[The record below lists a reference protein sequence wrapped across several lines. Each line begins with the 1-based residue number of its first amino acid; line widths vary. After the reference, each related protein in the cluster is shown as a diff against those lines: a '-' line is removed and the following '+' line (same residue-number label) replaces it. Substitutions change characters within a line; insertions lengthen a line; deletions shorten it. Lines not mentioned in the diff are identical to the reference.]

1 MAATV
6 AAVQE
11 RTLAVKRHWL
21 VLPTALLL
29 CSLAVSACGL
39 LGGLP
44 GGSCDQLKSGNFAS
58 LEVEGG
64 AEVKGKVVAFLE
76 SVVLLDRLVV
86 AMETDLIR
94 TCGELGFAMGIPAHE
109 LTAKPDGGKG
119 AEAVCAKVQAKIE
132 GALEANAEAELEVTI
147 SPPRC
152 YADID
157 AMTACMAGCGA
168 VVEPG
173 ELEASCDGGELAGTC
188 SGECSGECSANGD
201 VRCSGACDGVCKGKC
216 DGNQSGGK
224 CDGTCEG
231 SCSGG
236 CKLEGSAKCDGT
248 CTGECSVEFKAP
260 KCTGEFK
267 PPNVD
272 PSCHAKCSA
281 KAAASAICE
290 PPSVDI
296 QVEGQANA
304 ELQKVVAG
312 LRAKLP
318 ALVKIQLGVAKRLEV
333 AAESIVTA
341 GAELPSVA
349 GEAGM
354 AALGCIGAAVDM
366 AAGASASVSVNV
378 EASASV
384 SGSAGGG

>member
-1 MAATV
+1 MVMAPVVLLTTV
-6 AAVQE
+6 G
-11 RTLAVKRHWL
+11 
-21 VLPTALLL
+21 
-29 CSLAVSACGL
+29 VSACGL

-58 LEVEGG
+58 LKVVGG

-86 AMETDLIR
+86 AMETDLIKS
-94 TCGELGFAMGIPAHE
+94 CGELGYAIGIPAHE
-109 LTAKPDGGKG
+109 LTAKPNGGKG
-119 AEAVCAKVQAKIE
+119 AEAVCAKVSAKIE
-132 GALEANAEAELEVTI
+132 AVLEANANAELTVSL

-152 YADID
+152 YADVT
-157 AMTACMAGCGA
+157 AMTSCMAGCGA
-168 VVEPG
+168 VIEPG
-173 ELEASCDGGELAGTC
+173 ELEASCEGGELAGTC
-188 SGECSGECSANGD
+188 SGECSGECSASGD
-201 VRCSGACDGVCKGKC
+201 VRCSGSCDGNCKGKC
-216 DGNQSGGK
+216 DGDPSSGK
-224 CDGTCEG
+224 CNGSCEG

-236 CKLEGSAKCDGT
+236 CKLEGSAKCEGT
-248 CTGECSVEFKAP
+248 CTGECSVELKAP

-296 QVEGQANA
+296 KVDGEANA
-304 ELQKVVAG
+304 ELQRMIVTLQG
-312 LRAKLP
+312 RLP
-318 ALVKIQLGVAKRLEV
+318 AILEIQLGTAARLEV
-333 AAESIVTA
+333 AASSIISA
-341 GAELPSVA
+341 GGELPSVA
-349 GEAGM
+349 GEAGL

-366 AAGASASVSVNV
+366 AAGASGSVSVNV